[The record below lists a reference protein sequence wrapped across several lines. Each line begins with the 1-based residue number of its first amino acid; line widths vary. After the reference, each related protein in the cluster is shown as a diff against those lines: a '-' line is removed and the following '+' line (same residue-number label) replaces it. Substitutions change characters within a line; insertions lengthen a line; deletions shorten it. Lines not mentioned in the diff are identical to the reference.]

1 MREINVEM
9 PIQVEIGVKKKRKYF
24 LNLNLYRN
32 NHMHVNNNI
41 KREYARIAHG
51 VLPNWKTPMENI
63 EIEYTLYLP
72 DKRKRDIS
80 NVLSVVDKAFC
91 DSLTTHG
98 LIPDDNYQHLKKV
111 TYMYGGMDEK
121 GKGYVKIK
129 VKEVKDE

>member
-121 GKGYVKIK
+121 GKGYVKSR
-129 VKEVKDE
+129 